1 MTAEQLK
8 SFTTSVSIQQ
18 NDITQKAAPCNVID
32 FIKKDARGKTVFD
45 QYISEENE
53 TLLQNYLAQHKNK

>member
-1 MTAEQLK
+1 M
-8 SFTTSVSIQQ
+8 SIQQ
-18 NDITQKAAPCNVID
+18 NGITQKAAPCNGID